1 MIITCKAC
9 NTSFNLDEKML
20 KPTGSKVRCSVC
32 AKVFTAFPQQ
42 APTPEPVE
50 SEPAPETELKPESD
64 SAAADAIDGQL
75 PETDILDED
84 TGASFVESPDLDF
97 VIEDEPEAGVSD
109 VEIEDAV
116 SDVLNEDFS
125 NLADESGETVIV
137 SLDDDDLDLSL
148 DGQPD
153 VVDTVIADL
162 DKEDFD
168 LDPPRDTDGDP
179 EGTAT
184 VIANLD
190 DDALDLDIDFSL
202 ESEAADESMTS
213 VGDALPETLGDLDD
227 LDDLD
232 LTLGLDD
239 ADAGDVGIAAE
250 VPELADDLDL
260 SSLESLLEND
270 DEDDDKVTMIVDGG
284 EEPDL
289 TLDLGDK
296 TPIAEG
302 DAAGSSENTLEDLE
316 FDLDTDGGA
325 ETIGLDDDQEVDLSE
340 IEKMLEEPE
349 KESPGLST
357 VPEQDLDL
365 DIEASLE
372 TEKWMSESGKNN
384 MRVKDEELDL
394 SELEQ
399 VLDDV
404 DTDEFDEPLEE
415 PELALAS
422 GDGEAPGTPTE
433 TVAIDDDLEFDLSDF
448 EDDVPLHAGTEKAS
462 NESADMSLAFE
473 LEEDSQAEPTLEPE
487 RHEEIVPILDPSV
500 EKVEKA
506 PPEPIKTTTP
516 PPKPKPVKKGVSKSM
531 IFLLI
536 IAILGGGG
544 YGAYYLMDQKGI
556 DIPFLSNYLRPKVDD
571 PGYLKL
577 TTDDI
582 NSKFVDNAGV
592 GKLFVITGK
601 VKNGYAENR
610 GMITLLGKLFS
621 TGKVP
626 VNQEKVYCGNV
637 MSDLELANL
646 EWDKIQARLSNRL
659 GDNRSNVKIEPG
671 KSIPFMVVF
680 SGLPDDLEE
689 FTIEV
694 TGSTILK

>member
-227 LDDLD
+227 LD

-384 MRVKDEELDL
+384 MLVKDEELDL